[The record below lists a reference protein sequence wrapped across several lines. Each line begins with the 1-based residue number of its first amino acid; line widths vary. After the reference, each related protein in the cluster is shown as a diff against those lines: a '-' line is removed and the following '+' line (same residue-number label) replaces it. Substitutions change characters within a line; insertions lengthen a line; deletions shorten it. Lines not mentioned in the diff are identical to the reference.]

1 MLDYRGYGKSD
12 GQVESEDQLHQ
23 DVRAAYDEMRKRY
36 DEDKIVVLGYSLGSG
51 PASKLA
57 AENSPR
63 LLILQAPY
71 FSLKDVA
78 KRSFPFIPVVL
89 LKYKLETNRYIT
101 ACKMPVVLIHG
112 DQDEV
117 IYYESSLKL
126 KALLKPTDPPDVT
139 SFYHDDMRR
148 LIKMEIPSGN
158 DVVVYR
164 YEYDTNDNVVRIF
177 YTLPGQQEFLGRE
190 NLSFND
196 MSTLHS
202 RYQDLYFLD
211 TYVFRRLPLRQNV
224 ESALLYSNG
233 PLYRLKTPTV
243 VTYQYSFNDDG
254 LIVSRSSDYHGII
267 GEYNF
272 SEVDYVCK

>member
-1 MLDYRGYGKSD
+1 MVASRSLAMFLPISLLLFYCSDDDSYVCRPVNLFTPTEYTTYGYNAGGKIESISHYVDSD
-12 GQVESEDQLHQ
+12 PLSE
-23 DVRAAYDEMRKRY
+23 K
-36 DEDKIVVLGYSLGSG
+36 
-51 PASKLA
+51 
-57 AENSPR
+57 
-63 LLILQAPY
+63 
-71 FSLKDVA
+71 
-78 KRSFPFIPVVL
+78 
-89 LKYKLETNRYIT
+89 
-101 ACKMPVVLIHG
+101 
-112 DQDEV
+112 
-117 IYYESSLKL
+117 IYYNQNNRIAAVDMIGHNRIVYKRHELFYDVNGTPLSMHSMDPGSS
-126 KALLKPTDPPDVT
+126 DPPDVT

-177 YTLPGQQEFLGRE
+177 YTLPGQQEFIGRE
-190 NLSFND
+190 NLSFDD

-233 PLYRLKTPTV
+233 PLYRLNTPTV

>member
-1 MLDYRGYGKSD
+1 MFRKIMVALLTILGLYIFMCALVFVMQEKLIFLPDKLRKDHEFRFAVPFEELYIRTSDDKLLHGLLFTTHQPKGLVFYLHGNAGCLENWGEVAQVYTSLNYDVFLLDYRGYGKSD
-12 GQVESEDQLHQ
+12 GQVKSEDQLHQ

-126 KALLKPTDPPDVT
+126 KALLKPTDTLITLAGQGHNGMTFTPD
-139 SFYHDDMRR
+139 YQKA
-148 LIKMEIPSGN
+148 IAEIL
-158 DVVVYR
+158 
-164 YEYDTNDNVVRIF
+164 E
-177 YTLPGQQEFLGRE
+177 
-190 NLSFND
+190 
-196 MSTLHS
+196 
-202 RYQDLYFLD
+202 
-211 TYVFRRLPLRQNV
+211 
-224 ESALLYSNG
+224 
-233 PLYRLKTPTV
+233 
-243 VTYQYSFNDDG
+243 
-254 LIVSRSSDYHGII
+254 
-267 GEYNF
+267 
-272 SEVDYVCK
+272 